1 MEKKKN
7 AIILSGVVIFTLIVL
22 IIGSTYAYF
31 QASGGTGTNTDV
43 KVTTYTTDVFNFE
56 VGSDISIYA
65 DATSFASG
73 KGNASGSTFAK
84 AILTANNKTNT
95 STKNYYMYL
104 DITNNS
110 FVYTQNED
118 VPELILTI
126 TDKDKNEVT
135 TIPGLKHKEVTDGKG
150 TIIKGFDITNKNGL
164 VTLFDNREIVANPQ
178 SVEEWIVTITLV
190 NYNANQNAN
199 TGKNFSAKLKIESS
213 SLDNGTISICDAQT
227 KLVDCIKTQ
236 FVSNKDN
243 VGILYHDSTLVNG
256 AKDNSYRYS
265 GGKGYTVTKKAEDE
279 GYNSLDKLIVSN
291 GNTYIINYDKT
302 KNYNY
307 YLDAILKAVS
317 DGYVTSNL
325 NNFVC
330 FGTDE
335 KICSKDN
342 LYRIIGIFS
351 QDSIY
356 YTKLIKA
363 FGDQDS
369 LNNWSY
375 STSIGDDYNNRWDS
389 SPINS
394 YLNDTFL
401 QSLGTWK
408 NKIYSVNWNVA
419 GIHQDLLNSSV
430 KNVYN
435 KEIVTLNPYTG
446 TIFETC
452 MDDPD
457 NCSMDPSEIPIYE
470 NKYYGTVGLMYVSDF
485 GYAASKNNWTK
496 NIGGYSNS
504 IDNWMDIEE
513 NEWTITRATNIEGA
527 YVIENGSPIDAA
539 TIESYIGRPAFYLNS
554 SIKYLSGDGS
564 VSSPIR
570 IS

>member
-1 MEKKKN
+1 MKKKVLLV
-7 AIILSGVVIFTLIVL
+7 ITVIFFVVL
-22 IIGSTYAYF
+22 VIGATYAYF
-31 QASGGTGTNTDV
+31 QSDTSDSKSTDV
-43 KVTTYTTDVFNFE
+43 KITTNTSDTLSFS
-56 VGSDISIYA
+56 VGSSLQFSA
-65 DATSFASG
+65 DQFTFTEGG
-73 KGNASGSTFAK
+73 KNASDTTTAT

-95 STKNYYMYL
+95 AAKNYYMDL

-118 VPELILTI
+118 VPEFIITI

-135 TIPGLKHKEVTDGKG
+135 SIPGLKHKEVTDGKG

-164 VTLFDNREIVANPQ
+164 VTLFDNKEIVANPQ

-213 SLDNGTISICDAQT
+213 SLNNGTISICDAQT
-227 KLVDCIKTQ
+227 KLADCIKTQ

-307 YLDAILKAVS
+307 YLDAILKVVS

-375 STSIGDDYNNRWDS
+375 STSIGDDYNNIWNS

-401 QSLGTWK
+401 PSLGTWK

-446 TIFETC
+446 TVFETC

-457 NCSMDPSEIPIYE
+457 NCSMDLSEIPIYE
-470 NKYYGTVGLMYVSDF
+470 NKYYGAVGLMYVSDF
-485 GYAASKNNWTK
+485 GYAASKNNLTK

-539 TIESYIGRPAFYLNS
+539 TIESYISRPAFYLNS
-554 SIKYLSGDGS
+554 SVKYLSGDGS